1 MALDLDKKRKARLID
16 DLTSRLQNI
25 KVDKNIFLDY
35 ETVVGLEKL
44 DKILP
49 QSGPIH
55 KNLKK
60 YIGDAPLSTF
70 IGETISGELVETFEC
85 DSKIK
90 GVSLISMT
98 NYNDPKAVALRLI
111 EEFNSLPFNYLV
123 SFEFPPPLGERLRE
137 KIEKP
142 FQLSSTMKIILP
154 DGQYDQ
160 TYPLNT
166 GKKRIDRELFDSY
179 WVLENLGGRET
190 KKWNRKAVYLQI
202 DVRGFVGKYSLMP
215 PIAEVIATVKSIF
228 GLSIALDFMS
238 VKRKHLVRPRV
249 RHLIIHRQIND
260 QWRIF
265 KTQKLPMDFA
275 EVLDNVEISENNGQ
289 KVDGKNTQLN
299 QTLLFFLQLLFSS
312 PAERNERLL
321 KANQWF
327 MDSYMGSNEL
337 LAFVQTMIVMEVLLG
352 GKESQKIGIG
362 ELLSS
367 RCGYLIGKNHEDRD
381 QVIEIVKDIYDV
393 RSNIVHRG
401 KNTLSTN
408 EKELFYKLRWLSSR
422 IILKEMMLLSED
434 RQQANPVTKEHTK
447 DGDLT

>member
-1 MALDLDKKRKARLID
+1 MALGLD
-16 DLTSRLQNI
+16 SRCKDTLVDALCKI
-25 KVDKNIFLDY
+25 LPKVKVIHNTYLDY
-35 ETVVGLEKL
+35 KTVVGLAKM

-49 QSGPIH
+49 QSGPIY

-70 IGETISGELVETFEC
+70 VDEMINRELAETFEY
-85 DSKIK
+85 DLKIK
-90 GVSLISMT
+90 GVPLISLT

-111 EEFNSLPFNYLV
+111 EEFNNLPFNYLI
-123 SFEFPPPLGERLRE
+123 SFEFPPPLGEGLRE

-190 KKWNRKAVYLQI
+190 KKWNQKAVYLLV

-215 PIAEVIATVKSIF
+215 PIAEVIATIKSIF
-228 GLSIALDFMS
+228 GLSIALDFIS

-275 EVLDNVEISENNGQ
+275 EVLGNVETSKNNGQ

-299 QTLLFFLQLLFSS
+299 QALLFFLQLVFSS
-312 PAERNERLL
+312 PTERNKRLL

-337 LAFVQTMIVMEVLLG
+337 LAFVQAMIAMEVLLG
-352 GKESQKIGIG
+352 RKESQKIGIG

-393 RSNIVHRG
+393 RSDIVHRG
-401 KNTLSTN
+401 KNTLSTD
-408 EKELFYKLRWLSSR
+408 EKELFYRLRWLSSR
-422 IILKEMMLLSED
+422 IILKEMMLLSKD
-434 RQQANPVTKEHTK
+434 RQLANPVTKEHTK